1 MNTVTCFKE
10 SGFPL
15 LPEITIKNEQNQV
28 VVRKVPEN
36 GKFAKFGV
44 KEGDIIES
52 VNGISFRGFDNNK
65 VFSTLSVLTGELK
78 IVFATGIQ
86 DSVSKSKKKQ
96 KDKITAVK
104 EETSNEGNKIPEI
117 KVEKEPKPTSRR

>member
-28 VVRKVPEN
+28 VVRKVPGN
-36 GKFAKFGV
+36 GEFAKFGV

-52 VNGISFRGFDNNK
+52 VNGISFKGFDNNK

-78 IVFATGIQ
+78 IVFGSGLK
-86 DSVSKSKKKQ
+86 DSVAKSKKIRFLQLRKKQ
-96 KDKITAVK
+96 AMQ
-104 EETSNEGNKIPEI
+104 PL
-117 KVEKEPKPTSRR
+117 

>member
-28 VVRKVPEN
+28 VMRKVPVN
-36 GKFAKFGV
+36 GEFAKFGV

-52 VNGISFRGFDNNK
+52 VNGISFKKFDNNK

-78 IVFATGIQ
+78 IVFGSGIK
-86 DSVSKSKKKQ
+86 DSVAKSKKKQ
-96 KDKITAVK
+96 KI
-104 EETSNEGNKIPEI
+104 GLLQLRNKQAMQPI
-117 KVEKEPKPTSRR
+117 KFQKLKLKRNLNP